1 MDFALLEKIFGYVSA
16 IISVLVFLFT
26 AVNFVIYK
34 VNKHHRKI
42 SAEEEKEELAEK
54 LEDSK
59 DVFDL
64 LSEII
69 PEAMKHA
76 EAIPL
81 IEGGTKK
88 LFALSEIMLKC
99 SEEGIDFESYRQ
111 FVNEEIEKLIG
122 FSKSINKRA

>member
-1 MDFALLEKIFGYVSA
+1 MDFGLFEKIFGYVSSA
-16 IISVLVFLFT
+16 ISVLVFLFT

-42 SAEEEKEELAEK
+42 TAEEEKEELADK

-59 DVFDL
+59 DVFAL
-64 LSEII
+64 LNVII
-69 PEAMKHA
+69 PDAMKKA

-99 SEEGIDFESYRQ
+99 SENGIDFESYRQ
-111 FVNEEIEKLIG
+111 FINDEIEKLIG
-122 FSKSINKRA
+122 FSKVINKRA